1 MSEQFA
7 GVSLSVFLVLV
18 NLIAFVYF
26 TKVLYGRF
34 KLKIQQI
41 KKFKLLAAKKCKG
54 PHIWLTISVEG
65 SQTHVCR
72 ECYFAP
78 KHDTFVKEYYVKE
91 AIYTQQFEA
100 DYKKYLDKKVQ
111 EMALFY
117 GIDGEEII
125 EINEKIVQIKQEF
138 SLQYLKKMI
147 QEMSQDLEEK

>member
-1 MSEQFA
+1 MSEQFV
-7 GVSLSVFLVLV
+7 GVSLPVFLVLV

-26 TKVLYGRF
+26 SKVLYKSF

-41 KKFKLLAAKKCKG
+41 KKFKELTAKKCRG
-54 PHIWLTISVEG
+54 PHIWLTIPIEG

-100 DYKKYLDKKVQ
+100 DYKKHLDEKVQ

-138 SLQYLKKMI
+138 SLQYIKKII
-147 QEMSQDLEEK
+147 QEMSQDLEKK

>member
-1 MSEQFA
+1 MSEQLV

-26 TKVLYGRF
+26 SKVLYKSF
-34 KLKIQQI
+34 KLKRQQI
-41 KKFKLLAAKKCKG
+41 KKLKELEANKCKG
-54 PHIWLTISVEG
+54 PHTWLTMTVKS

-72 ECYFAP
+72 ECYFSP
-78 KHDTFVKEYYVKE
+78 THDTFVKEYYVKE

-100 DYKKYLDKKVQ
+100 DYKKYLDEKVQ

-147 QEMSQDLEEK
+147 QEMSQDLEKK